1 MKKASAP
8 RDTTSASIANSI
20 TGLTNEVRQGH
31 WQARVELNG
40 SQGTTR
46 DILGGL
52 NQLAEV
58 YAGAVQSA
66 KDETELQKQTLAD
79 AKAVTSVVSDLASAT
94 TAQDAASTALAS
106 VRSAFGW
113 AYGSYWAID
122 PKANALKFAVE
133 SGSVNDEF
141 RQVTLEA
148 SFKEGQG
155 LSGRAWRSRDLVF
168 VADLGELHDC
178 VRAPVA
184 RRAGVKSGVCLP
196 ITVHDKVVGTL
207 DFFALE
213 TLTPSKDRIEAL
225 RSVGRLVSSAL
236 ERIEDSRLAKETS
249 ADVTAVNQ
257 VLQAIGKAT
266 TEADAARVALD
277 TVRSAFGWA
286 YGSYWV
292 IDKQSN
298 TLRFHSESGKVNNE
312 FSEITAK
319 AAFREGEGLSGR
331 GWKARD
337 LVFVADLAEVPDC
350 CRREPAQRAGV
361 KSGIVFPI
369 MVAGQ
374 VAGTMDFFTMETL
387 QPSPERLNALR
398 NVGQLVSAAIERVR
412 EAERQAETA
421 ADTQAV
427 NQVLEAVSRVETVAE
442 AASVAL
448 DTVRKSF
455 NMAYGSYW
463 VIDKNLNALKFLVES
478 GSVNEEFRRVTRDAS
493 FAEGVGFCGRT
504 WKSRQ
509 LMFVKDLGTMTD
521 CARREPAQRAG
532 VKSGICFPITL
543 GGEIVGTM
551 DFFTMETLEPSE
563 GRLAALRN
571 VGVLVSGA
579 MERVSAAEK
588 ARQQATYQNQEVARL
603 VANLLKVSLGDLSSI
618 DTKMEA
624 VDDNLK
630 IVAENFSKI
639 NGALNSTVKAI
650 HTLVSDTRTLAEAAT
665 LGDLSKR
672 ADLARHPGDFKDV
685 VKGVNDT
692 LDAVITPL
700 RVSADYVE
708 RISKGESPAKI
719 TDIYHGDFNLIKEN
733 LNVLIES
740 MNTVAEAAQTIAQG
754 DLTVVIKIRSEQ
766 DKLLKAMAEMV
777 RALSHTAVDI
787 KTAAS
792 EVSTGSATLSQ
803 AIMQL
808 SQGASEQAASAEEAS
823 SAMEQMTAN
832 IKQSAENATQTEK
845 IAMQSAADAREGGK
859 CVAEAVLAMKEIAS
873 KISIIEE
880 IARQTNMLA
889 LNAAIEAAR
898 AGEHGKG
905 FAVVAAEVRKLAER
919 SQKAAGEINQ
929 LSSATVKVAE
939 KAGETLEKL
948 VPHIQHT
955 AELVQEITA
964 ASNEQN
970 QGVTQINTALQQ
982 LQAVIQDNASAAEEM
997 AATSEELTGQAE
1009 QMLSTVNFFKL
1020 DGADRSSASVLKL
1033 ERAVSQQGGLRR
1045 VKPVNG
1051 KTPAKA
1057 PFGKKTALSAKPK
1070 GAVALDLDDDD
1081 AGTDSEYERY

>member
-1 MKKASAP
+1 
-8 RDTTSASIANSI
+8 
-20 TGLTNEVRQGH
+20 
-31 WQARVELNG
+31 
-40 SQGTTR
+40 
-46 DILGGL
+46 
-52 NQLAEV
+52 
-58 YAGAVQSA
+58 
-66 KDETELQKQTLAD
+66 
-79 AKAVTSVVSDLASAT
+79 
-94 TAQDAASTALAS
+94 
-106 VRSAFGW
+106 
-113 AYGSYWAID
+113 
-122 PKANALKFAVE
+122 
-133 SGSVNDEF
+133 
-141 RQVTLEA
+141 
-148 SFKEGQG
+148 
-155 LSGRAWRSRDLVF
+155 
-168 VADLGELHDC
+168 
-178 VRAPVA
+178 
-184 RRAGVKSGVCLP
+184 
-196 ITVHDKVVGTL
+196 
-207 DFFALE
+207 
-213 TLTPSKDRIEAL
+213 
-225 RSVGRLVSSAL
+225 
-236 ERIEDSRLAKETS
+236 
-249 ADVTAVNQ
+249 
-257 VLQAIGKAT
+257 
-266 TEADAARVALD
+266 
-277 TVRSAFGWA
+277 
-286 YGSYWV
+286 
-292 IDKQSN
+292 
-298 TLRFHSESGKVNNE
+298 
-312 FSEITAK
+312 
-319 AAFREGEGLSGR
+319 
-331 GWKARD
+331 
-337 LVFVADLAEVPDC
+337 
-350 CRREPAQRAGV
+350 
-361 KSGIVFPI
+361 
-369 MVAGQ
+369 
-374 VAGTMDFFTMETL
+374 
-387 QPSPERLNALR
+387 
-398 NVGQLVSAAIERVR
+398 
-412 EAERQAETA
+412 
-421 ADTQAV
+421 
-427 NQVLEAVSRVETVAE
+427 
-442 AASVAL
+442 
-448 DTVRKSF
+448 
-455 NMAYGSYW
+455 
-463 VIDKNLNALKFLVES
+463 
-478 GSVNEEFRRVTRDAS
+478 
-493 FAEGVGFCGRT
+493 
-504 WKSRQ
+504 
-509 LMFVKDLGTMTD
+509 MFVKDLGTMTD
-521 CARREPAQRAG
+521 CLRREPAQRAG

-551 DFFTMETLEPSE
+551 DFFTMETLDPSE

-579 MERVSAAEK
+579 MERVAAAEK

-603 VANLLKVSLGDLSSI
+603 VGNLLKVSLGDLTSI
-618 DTKMEA
+618 DTTMGA
-624 VDDNLK
+624 VDENVK
-630 IVAENFSKI
+630 GIAENFTKL
-639 NGALNSTVKAI
+639 NGTLNATVQAI
-650 HTLVSDTRTLAEAAT
+650 QALVSDTRLLAAAAT
-665 LGDLSKR
+665 QGDLAKR

-685 VKGVNDT
+685 VKGMNDT

-719 TDIYHGDFNLIKEN
+719 TDVYHGDFNLIKEN
-733 LNVLIES
+733 LNILIES
-740 MNTVAEAAQTIAQG
+740 MNTVADAAQTIAQG
-754 DLTVVIKIRSEQ
+754 DLTIAIKIRSEQ

-997 AATSEELTGQAE
+997 AATSEQLTGQAE

-1020 DGADRSSASVLKL
+1020 DGADRSSASVLKTRPRCL
-1033 ERAVSQQGGLRR
+1033 PAGRSAARSSRSMAKRPPSRRSARKRPSAPNRKERWRSIWMMTMRERIL
-1045 VKPVNG
+1045 
-1051 KTPAKA
+1051 
-1057 PFGKKTALSAKPK
+1057 
-1070 GAVALDLDDDD
+1070 
-1081 AGTDSEYERY
+1081 EYERY